1 MTTIK
6 VNAGKPYD
14 VKIGAGILCSVGK
27 DIRALMGGLRAAVI
41 TDSNVAPLYL
51 DGVLKNLEAAGYET
65 DSFVFKAGEESK
77 NADNLVEILEFLAMM
92 GYTRTDVVISLGGG
106 VVGDIT
112 GFAAAVY
119 LRGIDFVQIPTTLLA
134 AVDSSVGGKTAID
147 LKAGKNL
154 AGAFKQPRLVIM
166 DTDTLKTLPEFEL
179 SNGMAEAIKYGVLFD
194 EELFESFADEISDE
208 MLESVIAKCVQH
220 KANIVERD
228 EFDRGERKLLN
239 LGHTIGH
246 AVEKASG
253 YTVAHGHAVAAGM
266 AMIARSC
273 ENLGIAEKG
282 TTERIEKMLEKYNL
296 PTNYDCD
303 PARLAGL
310 ALSDKKREG
319 ATISLI
325 LPEKIGKCIIKD
337 EPVAEL
343 KRYISA
349 GM

>member
-14 VKIGAGILCSVGK
+14 VRIGAGILSSLGE

-51 DGVLKNLEAAGYET
+51 DGVLKNLEGAGYET
-65 DSFVFKAGEESK
+65 DSFVFKSGEESK
-77 NADNLVEILEFLAMM
+77 NAETLVEILEFLAMM
-92 GYTRTDVVISLGGG
+92 GYTRTDVVIALGGG

-119 LRGIDFVQIPTTLLA
+119 LRGVDFVQVPTSLLA

-147 LKAGKNL
+147 LRAGKNL

-166 DTDTLKTLPEFEL
+166 DTDTLKTLPEEEFA
-179 SNGMAEAIKYGVLFD
+179 NGMAEAIKYGVLFD
-194 EELFESFADEISDE
+194 EELFESFAEDVTDE
-208 MLESVIAKCVQH
+208 MLESVIARCVAH
-220 KANIVERD
+220 KARVVEHD

-246 AVEKASG
+246 AIEKASG
-253 YTVAHGHAVAAGM
+253 YSVPHGHAVAIGM

-273 ENLGIAEKG
+273 EVLGIAEKG
-282 TTERIEKMLEKYNL
+282 TAERIEKMLTKYDL
-296 PTNYDCD
+296 PTSYDCD
-303 PARLAGL
+303 PIKLAGL

-319 ATISLI
+319 GTISLI
-325 LPEKIGKCIIKD
+325 LPEKIGRCVIKD

-349 GM
+349 GV

>member
-6 VNAGKPYD
+6 VNAGKPYN
-14 VKIGAGILCSVGK
+14 VKIGAGILSSIGEDV
-27 DIRALMGGLRAAVI
+27 RALMGGIRAAVI

-51 DGVLKNLEAAGYET
+51 DGVLKNLEGAGYET
-65 DSFVFKAGEESK
+65 DSFVFKSGEESK
-77 NADNLVEILEFLAMM
+77 NAETLVEILEFLAMM
-92 GYTRTDVVISLGGG
+92 GYTRTDVVIALGGG

-119 LRGIDFVQIPTTLLA
+119 LRGVDFVQVPTSLLA

-147 LKAGKNL
+147 LRAGKNL

-166 DTDTLKTLPEFEL
+166 DTDTLKTLPEEEFA
-179 SNGMAEAIKYGVLFD
+179 NGMAEAIKYGVLFD
-194 EELFESFADEISDE
+194 EELFESFAEDVTDE
-208 MLESVIAKCVQH
+208 MLESVIARCVAH
-220 KANIVERD
+220 KARVVEHD

-246 AVEKASG
+246 AIEKASG
-253 YTVAHGHAVAAGM
+253 YTVPHGHAVAIGM

-273 ENLGIAEKG
+273 EALGIAEKG
-282 TTERIEKMLEKYNL
+282 TAERIEKMLTKYNL
-296 PTNYDCD
+296 PTSYDCD
-303 PARLAGL
+303 PIKLAGL

-319 ATISLI
+319 GTISLI
-325 LPEKIGKCIIKD
+325 LPEKIGRCVIKD

-349 GM
+349 GV